1 MSLGCPPPLTDS
13 LFIDYSRV
21 IAYTLI
27 AVQKFIFEHKNSFSL
42 HGFRPAM
49 KGFLLPNVDDSDTL
63 IYTLRGF
70 QFLVWFF
77 AFFVVHLPPVALVES
92 CSRRL
97 FIAFSKTQKVFRRH
111 LVGFHC
117 CTQQI
122 PKLCIVENFIKV
134 FRLML
139 DCIFLG
145 FF

>member
-111 LVGFHC
+111 SSNTNCPIHSLNSHC
-117 CTQQI
+117 YQV
-122 PKLCIVENFIKV
+122 LNY
-134 FRLML
+134 LA
-139 DCIFLG
+139 
-145 FF
+145 